1 MFRLRCLLGIKSA
14 CNKLKCLAIAFQGYQ
29 LLCLVVTRMYN
40 QQILFR
46 IKCSYFNKMQTW
58 PTKVG
63 HFIWTEEQSLNCN
76 VEYRNAL
83 VYILKANNHCNLWF
97 VYNAYLHLIFI
108 IIATDVY
115 AYICMCV
122 HLTSKVAIHKVEAM

>member
-1 MFRLRCLLGIKSA
+1 MFSLRCLLWIKSA

-29 LLCLVVTRMYN
+29 LLCLVVTRI

-63 HFIWTEEQSLNCN
+63 HFMWNRGAKFELQCWIS
-76 VEYRNAL
+76 NAL